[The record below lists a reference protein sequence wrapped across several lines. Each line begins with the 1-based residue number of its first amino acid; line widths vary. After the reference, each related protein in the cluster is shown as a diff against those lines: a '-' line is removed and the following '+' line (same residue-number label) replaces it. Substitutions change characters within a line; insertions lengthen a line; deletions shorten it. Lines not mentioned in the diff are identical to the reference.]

1 MKIKEEMHMDTRLV
15 DRNIRTGVITAEA
28 YEKHLA
34 DLPDSAEQA
43 EVLEIELADVGV
55 KNVEAKE
62 TGETE

>member
-15 DRNIRTGVITAEA
+15 DRNIRNGIVTAEA

-34 DLPDSAEQA
+34 DLPDIAEQSA
-43 EVLEIELADVGV
+43 VLDIELSDVGV

>member
-15 DRNIRTGVITAEA
+15 ARNIRNGVVTAEA

-34 DLPDSAEQA
+34 DLPDTAEHA
-43 EVLEIELADVGV
+43 AVLDIELADVGV

>member
-34 DLPDSAEQA
+34 DLPDTVEHAA
-43 EVLEIELADVGV
+43 VLDVELADVGV
-55 KNVEAKE
+55 KTVEAKE